1 MGPALNCADITA
13 DAVTALGDID
23 LLVLLIATPFIS
35 TRNRG
40 RLPFCQRLLS
50 SGRVELAI
58 GSYLGL
64 AFCRLSA
71 LRFGHIQIYIL
82 VQTQGFQK
90 GYTRGRFIGRFP
102 KVLDICMYFCASLL
116 NLFHDSREKGGG
128 WWSPSSIK
136 IKRTHQQGA
145 PPLRLHSK
153 TKGGAAEPTVS
164 L

>member
-1 MGPALNCADITA
+1 M
-13 DAVTALGDID
+13 TALGDID

-71 LRFGHIQIYIL
+71 LGFGHIQIYI
-82 VQTQGFQK
+82 QAQGFQK

-128 WWSPSSIK
+128 VVVAVKHKNKKDPSTRGTTTS
-136 IKRTHQQGA
+136 TTLEDQGRSSGTSGFA
-145 PPLRLHSK
+145 VIFFL
-153 TKGGAAEPTVS
+153 
-164 L
+164 